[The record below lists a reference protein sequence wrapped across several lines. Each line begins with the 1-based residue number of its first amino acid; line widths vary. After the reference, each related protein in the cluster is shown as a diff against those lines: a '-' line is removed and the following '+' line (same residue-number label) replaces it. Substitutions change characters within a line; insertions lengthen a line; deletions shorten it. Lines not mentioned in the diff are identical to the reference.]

1 HPLCGLKVVAVN
13 NLLIHM
19 FGYLPLAPVY
29 IVVPLVPEML
39 CSLEVDYIAAIL
51 LPRKDMGQGG
61 FVPLVAVILIE
72 RLVFTRSPSPV
83 FHVESGG
90 RDLLVFQIY
99 GDLVAVLPA
108 DKQTENKAHNLGGF
122 LVDYPKILVVRVF
135 DIAVWGFGGNR
146 LSAHAFGLNARFHF
160 LADVLCVPLRHDVDK
175 GRKLQCVGLLAVYPV
190 VDRDKAH
197 IVPSEYLHSVANL
210 EIVAPPARQVFHNA
224 DTDFSV
230 FYIV

>member
-83 FHVESGG
+83 FHVRSEE
-90 RDLLVFQIY
+90 R
-99 GDLVAVLPA
+99 
-108 DKQTENKAHNLGGF
+108 
-122 LVDYPKILVVRVF
+122 RV
-135 DIAVWGFGGNR
+135 G
-146 LSAHAFGLNARFHF
+146 
-160 LADVLCVPLRHDVDK
+160 K
-175 GRKLQCVGLLAVYPV
+175 
-190 VDRDKAH
+190 
-197 IVPSEYLHSVANL
+197 E
-210 EIVAPPARQVFHNA
+210 
-224 DTDFSV
+224 FSHYV
-230 FYIV
+230 SS